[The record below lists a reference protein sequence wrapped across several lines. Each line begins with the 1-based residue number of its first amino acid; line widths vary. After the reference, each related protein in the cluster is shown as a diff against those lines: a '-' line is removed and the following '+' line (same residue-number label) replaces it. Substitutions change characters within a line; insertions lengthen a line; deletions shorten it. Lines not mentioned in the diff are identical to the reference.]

1 MQDVSDRMD
10 ERITGASAGPRVIHR
25 VALAAKAGQTRMPD
39 STKRLSLDPETAD
52 RLTLL
57 VAQAGERILAVRGS
71 DLRVRRK
78 DDASPVTI
86 ADEAANALV
95 LDGLAR
101 LLPQVP
107 VVSEESANGLPADRL
122 RDVFALVDP
131 LDGTKEFLSGSDEFT
146 VNLAIIQHGQ
156 PVAGFVGIPAQRLV
170 FRGIAGRP
178 AERLRFADGSEA
190 VPPAHPIRTRAR
202 PQNGLVAAISRSHL
216 DRQTEAFLD
225 RLSVADRY
233 PCGSALKF
241 CRIAEGVA
249 DVYPRLST
257 TCEWDIAAGH
267 ALVVAAGGVVTK
279 PDGAPLDYGH
289 AEAGFRVP
297 AFIAWGDPKGAA
309 KE

>member
-1 MQDVSDRMD
+1 MTPSSDLLD
-10 ERITGASAGPRVIHR
+10 RIAKLTRTAGEAILKIYASDFAV
-25 VALAAKAGQTRMPD
+25 AAKA
-39 STKRLSLDPETAD
+39 D
-52 RLTLL
+52 R
-57 VAQAGERILAVRGS
+57 
-71 DLRVRRK
+71 
-78 DDASPVTI
+78 SPVTE
-86 ADEAANALV
+86 ADGAAERLIVAGLRQLPFGESIVAEESVNEAAAP
-95 LDGLAR
+95 D
-101 LLPQVP
+101 PQ
-107 VVSEESANGLPADRL
+107 ST
-122 RDVFALVDP
+122 FWLVDP